1 MRIIFGNLSGSGA
14 AAYVYTA
21 VGSDT
26 DMLPCVPDRDAE
38 RDYMQTAETDDKQ
51 GGMYTVCS
59 KYVINVDKKVGIL

>member
-1 MRIIFGNLSGSGA
+1 M
-14 AAYVYTA
+14 YTA